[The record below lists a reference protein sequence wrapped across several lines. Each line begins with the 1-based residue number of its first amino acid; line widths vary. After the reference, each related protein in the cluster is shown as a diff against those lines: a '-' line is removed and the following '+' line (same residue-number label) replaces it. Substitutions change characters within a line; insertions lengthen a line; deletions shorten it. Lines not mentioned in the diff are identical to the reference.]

1 MRVPMRQSLVLRYGA
16 VALAAL
22 MLAGCGERSTLGL
35 NGGDGD
41 NAAWLVGRWRYTL
54 LFEHEGQAMMSET
67 TWRFESSGT
76 AVRTVVTSNLTHGL
90 HDTVERGGSWSLAGS
105 VLTVTFPTTTTP
117 ESFPFIVTRESS
129 TRILIG
135 TIPFDRVS
143 L

>member
-1 MRVPMRQSLVLRYGA
+1 MRHSPILRFGA
-16 VALAAL
+16 AMLAAL
-22 MLAGCGERSTLGL
+22 MLGGCGERSALGL
-35 NGGDGD
+35 SGGDGD
-41 NAAWLVGRWRYTL
+41 NPAWLVGRWRYTL

-76 AVRTVVTSNLTHGL
+76 AVRSVRTANLTSSL
-90 HDTVERGGSWSLAGS
+90 YDVVERSGSWSLAGS